1 VANIQKRGDNSWFLT
16 VNIGRNSKGKY
27 IRRTK
32 TISCRTKREAE
43 SEYWKFRQEVEVGE
57 YISPQKMTFGAFVEE
72 WHSKYAIKHLEHKTL
87 YTYMSN
93 LKNRILP
100 NFPI

>member
-1 VANIQKRGDNSWFLT
+1 

-32 TISCRTKREAE
+32 TINCRTKREAE

-72 WHSKYAIKHLEHKTL
+72 WYSIDAIKHLGHKTL
-87 YTYMSN
+87 YTCDTY

-100 NFPI
+100 HFKDLRLEDSNHFTS